1 MMMILQKNKKIL
13 FLFSDNSLQ
22 ELVDIIEKTKSLNV
36 SNNIYDGNIINSN
49 ISEKTIIVKI

>member
-1 MMMILQKNKKIL
+1 MMILQKNKKIL